1 MIVRKLRKLDD
12 PEVVRLEYASEAGL
26 AARRAAYVG
35 AEGPDAPAMV
45 FDAVADVLPKRVLEV
60 GCGMGQLAQ
69 RLHEEL
75 DAEVVATDQSE
86 RMIELTRE
94 RGVDARVADVQE
106 LPFGAGEFDVVVA
119 AWMLYHVPDVERALD
134 EIVRVLGPTGRL
146 VAATNRPDHLKEL
159 RALVCV
165 TRTGLEGFDAPGAQQ
180 LLPPRFAHVVELD
193 AAGTVTFADRDAVAA
208 YVQPSLALFGEIG
221 EIPELDEPLVVRRR
235 PVIFVADK

>member
-1 MIVRKLRKLDD
+1 MTKLNDPDLVRR
-12 PEVVRLEYASEAGL
+12 EYASEAGL
-26 AARRAAYVG
+26 AARRAAYAN

-45 FDAVADVLPKRVLEV
+45 FDAVAEVSPKRVLEV

-75 DAEVVATDQSE
+75 EGDVVAIDQSE
-86 RMIELTRE
+86 RMVELTRE

-106 LPFGAGEFDVVVA
+106 LPFGDGEFDVVVA

-134 EIVRVLGPTGRL
+134 EIVRVLRPTGRL
-146 VAATNRPDHLKEL
+146 VTATNRPDHLKEL
-159 RALVCV
+159 RALVGV
-165 TRTGLEGFDAPGAQQ
+165 TRTGLEGFDADCAQR
-180 LLPPRFAHVVELD
+180 LLPPRFGHIEERD

-208 YVQPSLALFGEIG
+208 YIQPSLGIFGDVG
-221 EIPELDEPLVVRRR
+221 EIPPLDGPLVVSRR